1 MRTKEEFVTNLEHEV
16 RTPLTAMCGMIEQLA
31 NREDL
36 KEDQSIKNL
45 EITSKYLKGLMKDL
59 LDWSQVESN
68 QMILSVKAFELSELL
83 EYVHAVIEPLAI
95 EKGISF
101 KVTKR
106 STVLYRYFYQD
117 AIKLKQ
123 VLTNLLT
130 NAIKATSFGGTV
142 DLNITCRQIE
152 INRVEIQF
160 LVEDTGKGMAPDFL
174 FRALEPFSQES
185 DAKSQEGFGLGL
197 YITKQIVDKLE
208 GKIHIN
214 SVQKI
219 GTKVWVTFEVDGA
232 DEYYEKR
239 EPEWTTSIQEGHLLE
254 QLRGKRILI
263 AEDNEMIMQVF
274 TDLFEK
280 CGVLVDKTYDGNEVL
295 DIFEQSDN
303 GYYQMILMD
312 MVMPDKNGVEATK
325 EIRKLERDD
334 AVSIPIIAV
343 SGKGRSQE
351 IERAIEAGMDDYLQ
365 KPFEYREVM
374 ELFRR
379 YLL

>member
-101 KVTKR
+101 KVSKR

-130 NAIKATSFGGTV
+130 NAIKATDFGGRYREGDGTGFFV
-142 DLNITCRQIE
+142 SRIRA
-152 INRVEIQF
+152 VF
-160 LVEDTGKGMAPDFL
+160 TGK
-174 FRALEPFSQES
+174 
-185 DAKSQEGFGLGL
+185 
-197 YITKQIVDKLE
+197 
-208 GKIHIN
+208 
-214 SVQKI
+214 
-219 GTKVWVTFEVDGA
+219 
-232 DEYYEKR
+232 
-239 EPEWTTSIQEGHLLE
+239 
-254 QLRGKRILI
+254 
-263 AEDNEMIMQVF
+263 
-274 TDLFEK
+274 
-280 CGVLVDKTYDGNEVL
+280 
-295 DIFEQSDN
+295 
-303 GYYQMILMD
+303 
-312 MVMPDKNGVEATK
+312 
-325 EIRKLERDD
+325 
-334 AVSIPIIAV
+334 
-343 SGKGRSQE
+343 
-351 IERAIEAGMDDYLQ
+351 
-365 KPFEYREVM
+365 
-374 ELFRR
+374 
-379 YLL
+379 